1 MKTKT
6 YQIYKRHVINQG
18 VTRVEYQVRLG
29 NEPPVGVY
37 DNFKEACN
45 RKIDLDY
52 KMFDKA
58 N

>member
-1 MKTKT
+1 MT
-6 YQIYKRHVINQG
+6 YQIYKRHIINQG

-29 NEPPVGVY
+29 TEPPVGVY

-45 RKIDLDY
+45 HKIDLDY
-52 KMFDKA
+52 KMFDKKA